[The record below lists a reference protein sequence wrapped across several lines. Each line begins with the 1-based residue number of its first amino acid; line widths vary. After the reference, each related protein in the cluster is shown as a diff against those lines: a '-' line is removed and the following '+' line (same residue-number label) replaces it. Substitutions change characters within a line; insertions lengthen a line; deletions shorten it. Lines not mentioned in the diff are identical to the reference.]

1 MLDESGLP
9 TISLTLVREITEMVK
24 PSRTLYVQ
32 HPFGY
37 TFGDL
42 HQASLQRQIVLDC
55 LRAATEISEAGTIV
69 DLPYR
74 WTKDDLRERQLLK
87 QAH

>member
-1 MLDESGLP
+1 MLDEARLA
-9 TISLTLVREITEMVK
+9 TISLTLVKGITEMVK
-24 PSRTLYVQ
+24 PSRALHIR

-42 HQASLQRQIVLDC
+42 NESDLQRSILINC
-55 LRAATEISEAGTIV
+55 LTAAEEVTESGVIRE
-69 DLPYR
+69 LPYQ
-74 WTKDDLRERQLLK
+74 WTKNDLRLKQLLK

>member
-1 MLDESGLP
+1 
-9 TISLTLVREITEMVK
+9 VRSITQLVK
-24 PSRTLYVQ
+24 PSRALYVR

-42 HQASLQRQIVLDC
+42 NDREMHRRILLDC
-55 LRAATEISEAGTIV
+55 LKSAREITELGAILE
-69 DLPYR
+69 LPYR
-74 WTKDDLRERQLLK
+74 WTKNDLRLKQLLK

>member
-1 MLDESGLP
+1 VFDEAGLS
-9 TISLTLVREITEMVK
+9 TISLTLVRGITELIN
-24 PSRTLYVQ
+24 PSRALHIR

-42 HQASLQRQIVLDC
+42 NDRTVQRRIIFDC
-55 LRAATEISEAGTIV
+55 LTAAQEITESGVIRE
-69 DLPYR
+69 LPYR
-74 WTKDDLRERQLLK
+74 WTKDELRIRQLLK